1 MNHELAGEIRQALR
15 IVIDPELGEN
25 IVDLGFIYDISVGSG
40 DVHITMTATT
50 RGCPA
55 TDFLKE
61 AVESSAARIAGVES
75 VDVTMTFE
83 PPWTPSRIE
92 PAIRASLGFAA
103 VN

>member
-1 MNHELAGEIRQALR
+1 MSNGLIGEIKEALR

-25 IVDLGFIYDISVGSG
+25 IVDLGFIYDVSVEGG

-55 TDFLKE
+55 TDFLKD
-61 AVESSAARIAGVES
+61 AVANSIARVAGVES
-75 VDVTMTFE
+75 VDVAMTFE